1 MMGHEKQNQGQLFY
15 TRFNLERRVRKDHML
30 RRIARHINFDFIYG
44 EVKETYGQR
53 GNVSIPPPVILK
65 MMLLLI
71 LYNVRSERELM
82 ETIPER
88 LDWLWF
94 LGYDLDDEIPNHS
107 VLSKARARW
116 GVKAF
121 QKFFERIVWQCVEAS
136 LVDGRKL
143 FMDGSLI
150 DANASNNSVVKQRD
164 MRPYL
169 IQSYRTLES
178 RLEDQDAKWDNDD
191 STPKSGRAN
200 RKHTSTT
207 DPDASVMRMGKGKS
221 KLRYQIHRGVDEKTE
236 IITATEVTA
245 GEVNEAHRMTALVNQ
260 HQENTGEKVE
270 TVVADSKYGTID
282 NYLSCHELGI
292 ASHFESFDKSHR
304 NSGRRKGIF
313 SASEFTYNAA
323 EDLFICP
330 PGELLTRRSYYKKR
344 NHYEYSAGPKVCAG
358 CRLRNQC
365 TRAKTGRTLKRH
377 ARQDDIDRMLAC
389 SENRMAK
396 RDIKKRQHLMERS
409 FAHSTRYGFKRA
421 RWRRL
426 WRVQIQEYLTAAIQ
440 NIKILIRSFKDQSKA
455 VAMRAIQNPYGRK
468 PLPLLPTRPHSF
480 HLKIMLSCQQLTLQW
495 IESTVRYT

>member
-1 MMGHEKQNQGQLFY
+1 MGHEKQNQGQLFY
-15 TRFNLERRVRKDHML
+15 TRFNLERRVRQDHIL

-65 MMLLLI
+65 MLLLLI

-116 GVKAF
+116 GVQAF
-121 QKFFERIVWQCVEAS
+121 QKFFERIVWQCVEAG

-150 DANASNNSVVKQRD
+150 DANASNNSVVRHQD
-164 MRPYL
+164 MRLCL
-169 IQSYRTLES
+169 IKSYRTLES
-178 RLEDQDAKWDNDD
+178 RLEDQDAKCDNDD

-200 RKHTSTT
+200 RKHVSTT
-207 DPDASVMRMGKGKS
+207 DPDASVVRMGKGKS
-221 KLRYQIHRGVDEKTE
+221 KLRYQIHRGVDERAE
-236 IITATEVTA
+236 IITATEVTP

-260 HQENTGEKVE
+260 HQENTEEKVE

-282 NYLSCHELGI
+282 NYLSCHELEI

-330 PGELLTRRSYYKKR
+330 AGELLTRRSYYKKR
-344 NHYEYSAGPKVCAG
+344 NHYEYSAGPKVCGG

-377 ARQDDIDRMLAC
+377 ARQDHIDRMLAC

-455 VAMRAIQNPYGRK
+455 AAMRAVQNPYGRK
-468 PLPLLPTRPHSF
+468 PFTAPSYAAT
-480 HLKIMLSCQQLTLQW
+480 
-495 IESTVRYT
+495 

>member
-15 TRFNLERRVRKDHML
+15 TRFNLERRVRQDHIL

-65 MMLLLI
+65 MLLLLI

-116 GVKAF
+116 GVQAF
-121 QKFFERIVWQCVEAS
+121 QKFFERIVWQCVEAG

-150 DANASNNSVVKQRD
+150 DANASNNSVVRHQD
-164 MRPYL
+164 MRLCL
-169 IQSYRTLES
+169 IKSYRTLES
-178 RLEDQDAKWDNDD
+178 RLEDQDAKCDNDD

-200 RKHTSTT
+200 RKHVSTT
-207 DPDASVMRMGKGKS
+207 DPDASVVRMGKGKS
-221 KLRYQIHRGVDEKTE
+221 KLRYQIHRGVDERAE
-236 IITATEVTA
+236 IITATEVTP

-260 HQENTGEKVE
+260 HQENTEEKVE

-282 NYLSCHELGI
+282 NYLSCHELEI

-330 PGELLTRRSYYKKR
+330 AGELLTRRSYYKKR
-344 NHYEYSAGPKVCAG
+344 NHYEYSAGPKVCGG

-377 ARQDDIDRMLAC
+377 ARQDHIDRMLAC

-421 RWRRL
+421 RWRRP

-455 VAMRAIQNPYGRK
+455 AAMRAVQNPYGRK
-468 PLPLLPTRPHSF
+468 PLPLLPRRPDTF
-480 HLKIMLSCQQLTLQW
+480 HFKNRLSCQHLN
-495 IESTVRYT
+495 

>member
-15 TRFNLERRVRKDHML
+15 TRFNLERRVRQDHIL

-65 MMLLLI
+65 MLLLLI

-116 GVKAF
+116 GVQAF
-121 QKFFERIVWQCVEAS
+121 QKFFERIVWQCVEAG

-150 DANASNNSVVKQRD
+150 DANASNNSVVRHQD
-164 MRPYL
+164 MRLCL
-169 IQSYRTLES
+169 IKSYRTLES
-178 RLEDQDAKWDNDD
+178 RLEDQDAKCDNDD

-200 RKHTSTT
+200 RKHVSTT
-207 DPDASVMRMGKGKS
+207 DPDASVVRMGKGKS
-221 KLRYQIHRGVDEKTE
+221 KLRYQIHRGVDERAE
-236 IITATEVTA
+236 IITATEVTP

-260 HQENTGEKVE
+260 HQENTEEKVE

-282 NYLSCHELGI
+282 NYLSCHELEI

-330 PGELLTRRSYYKKR
+330 AGELLTRRSYYKKR
-344 NHYEYSAGPKVCAG
+344 NHYEYSAGPKVCGG

-377 ARQDDIDRMLAC
+377 ARQDHIDRMLAC

-440 NIKILIRSFKDQSKA
+440 NIKVLIRSFKDQSKA
-455 VAMRAIQNPYGRK
+455 AAMRAVQNPYGRK
-468 PLPLLPTRPHSF
+468 PFTAPSYAAT
-480 HLKIMLSCQQLTLQW
+480 
-495 IESTVRYT
+495 

>member
-15 TRFNLERRVRKDHML
+15 TRFNLERRVRQDHIL

-65 MMLLLI
+65 MLLLLI

-116 GVKAF
+116 GVQAF
-121 QKFFERIVWQCVEAS
+121 QKFFERIVWQCVEAG

-150 DANASNNSVVKQRD
+150 DANASNNSVVRHQD
-164 MRPYL
+164 MRLCL
-169 IQSYRTLES
+169 IKSYRTLES
-178 RLEDQDAKWDNDD
+178 RLEDQDAKCDNDD

-200 RKHTSTT
+200 RKHVSTT
-207 DPDASVMRMGKGKS
+207 DPDASVVRMGKGKS
-221 KLRYQIHRGVDEKTE
+221 KLRYQIHRGVDERAE
-236 IITATEVTA
+236 IITATEVTP

-260 HQENTGEKVE
+260 HQENTEEKVE

-282 NYLSCHELGI
+282 NYLSCHELEI

-330 PGELLTRRSYYKKR
+330 AGELLTRRSYYKKR
-344 NHYEYSAGPKVCAG
+344 NHYEYSAGPKVCGG

-377 ARQDDIDRMLAC
+377 ARQDHIDRMLAC

-455 VAMRAIQNPYGRK
+455 AAMRAVQNPYGRK
-468 PLPLLPTRPHSF
+468 PFTAPSYAAT
-480 HLKIMLSCQQLTLQW
+480 
-495 IESTVRYT
+495 